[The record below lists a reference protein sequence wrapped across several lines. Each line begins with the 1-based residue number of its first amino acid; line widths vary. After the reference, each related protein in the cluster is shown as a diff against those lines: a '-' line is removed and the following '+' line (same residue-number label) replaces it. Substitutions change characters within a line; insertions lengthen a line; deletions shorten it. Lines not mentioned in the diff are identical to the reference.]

1 MLNGFNSFIKGNGLA
16 KEGDKILLAVS
27 GGIDSM
33 AMAHL
38 FLMAGYQ
45 TAIAHCNFS
54 LRGKDSDMDEDL
66 VRQFASC
73 HNIPFFS
80 TRFDTKKHSRDNG
93 LSIQMAAREL
103 RYIWFEKIMN
113 ENNYDLLSVAHNLN
127 DNVETF
133 IINLIR
139 GTGIAGLAGMKPL
152 SNRIIRPLL
161 FATRRKIEIF
171 CSENNISYREDL
183 SNEDTKYTRN
193 KIRHKIIPV
202 LKEINPSI
210 ETTLNETAERIAGIN
225 EIVNNY
231 ISEIREKVS
240 EDKGELTS
248 FSISKLLPFIQNR
261 TILFELFKPF
271 GITGVMLSDLVSVI
285 EGKTGNQLFTS
296 THRIVKNRKEII
308 LSHEGKLNNDLFLID
323 DLTDFLKVPGIESAW
338 YEEASVTYEISSDR
352 FSACIDAE
360 KIKFPLTVRKWKPGD
375 RFYPLG
381 MKHQKKL
388 SDYFIDCK
396 YSILEKENKLILESE
411 GRIIWIIGD
420 RLDNRFRI
428 TAHTKKALILK
439 SAKKAMRI
447 IPLK

>member
-1 MLNGFNSFIKGNGLA
+1 MLNEFNSFIKENGLV
-16 KEGDKILLAVS
+16 KNGGKILLAVS

-33 AMAHL
+33 VMAHL

-66 VRQFASC
+66 VRQFASS

-80 TRFDTKKHSRDNG
+80 TRFDTKKYSQENG

-103 RYIWFEKIMN
+103 RYAWFEKIMD
-113 ENNYDLLSVAHNLN
+113 ENNYHLLAVAHNLN

-171 CSENNISYREDL
+171 CSENNINYREDL

-210 ETTLNETAERIAGIN
+210 ETTINETAERIAGIN
-225 EIVNNY
+225 EIVDNY
-231 ISEIREKVS
+231 VSDLREKIS
-240 EDKGELTS
+240 DDKGDLIS
-248 FSISKLLPFIQNR
+248 FNLPKLMPFIQNR

-271 GITGVMLSDLVSVI
+271 GITGAMLGDLVRII
-285 EGKTGNQLFTS
+285 EGITGNQLFTS

-308 LSHEGKLNNDLFLID
+308 ISNAENLDDNHFLIVEIS
-323 DLTDFLKVPGIESAW
+323 DFLKVPGIASAY
-338 YEEASVTYEISSDR
+338 YEDASGTYEISSDQ

-396 YSILEKENKLILESE
+396 FSILEKENKLILESE
-411 GRIIWIIGD
+411 GRIIWIVGD

-428 TAHTKKALILK
+428 TSHTKKALILK
-439 SAKKAMRI
+439 SAKKTMRI